1 MKSSTELDTH
11 PLSNPTVE
19 AFYYSPFH
27 LFLSAHPSHVPPY
40 VSFCAISVT
49 KVWAAAPP
57 PRSDP
62 LPALAR
68 CVHTPSH
75 DFSLPWFVRTFQHL
89 GWGVEIDVCV
99 VAGKNA
105 YNELRSLQHRALKK
119 QKKRNKTFHQR
130 WFTLTPFHLFRL
142 RCNWTVSSWC
152 DGGCITF
159 FSALFCS
166 VILSNVLLTNTTNY
180 FAYGASVRRKNTA
193 GIHNRQERTKHS
205 RVAGKWQNRLLTTI
219 ITQQCVLGVFL
230 LLLSLP
236 LSTCLQPHY
245 LLLHPSYVRP
255 SPW

>member
-1 MKSSTELDTH
+1 MNCDPCSTALWKSKKKETKH
-11 PLSNPTVE
+11 
-19 AFYYSPFH
+19 F
-27 LFLSAHPSHVPPY
+27 
-40 VSFCAISVT
+40 ISGDLRWHHFTCFVFG
-49 KVWAAAPP
+49 VIEQ
-57 PRSDP
+57 
-62 LPALAR
+62 L
-68 CVHTPSH
+68 VHDATAVA
-75 DFSLPWFVRTFQHL
+75 SL
-89 GWGVEIDVCV
+89 
-99 VAGKNA
+99 
-105 YNELRSLQHRALKK
+105 
-119 QKKRNKTFHQR
+119 
-130 WFTLTPFHLFRL
+130 
-142 RCNWTVSSWC
+142 
-152 DGGCITF
+152 F